1 MITEKELVERLYV
14 LEQAGRYQELLA
26 QADLYLTDNPD
37 LQALYLYKGNALRQ
51 LGDLQGALSAYRW
64 AIIYDPN
71 DIEARTNYAATL
83 FDLKDY
89 VGALNA
95 ADAAILMKP
104 QEATPYLISGNILS
118 LLGYPEQAMYPYHQ
132 AYNFDKQNIAL
143 GSYVVELYSTQE
155 EPEEAYTTL
164 MDVLSYAPKNLSLHL
179 QMAVML
185 VFFMKNG
192 LVKFD
197 RIDEMTALW
206 EKTYSNP
213 FVRAAARAI
222 FAHDMNYSP
231 ITSDVLA
238 QAFDAQTPYFEDN
251 SQDDAIRFISL
262 LESSLREV
270 YEGRDDL
277 EVLDIG
283 CGTGLAGYPLRE
295 YTQKGGL
302 TGVDL
307 SHDLLHVASQKNLY
321 KKLKQVEAT
330 FYIAQEGVQY
340 DVLVARDSLT
350 YFGNLEKAFQ
360 AFNQALKP
368 HGKFF
373 FSVKQNTFN
382 NEDILLYPAYCYL
395 FKDSYLRGVFERT
408 GFEILSHEA
417 MQEGSDELVHDKR
430 HFYVLEKKG

>member
-164 MDVLSYAPKNLSLHL
+164 MDILSYAPKNLSLHL

-185 VFFMKNG
+185 VFFIKRMNMLMK
-192 LVKFD
+192 
-197 RIDEMTALW
+197 
-206 EKTYSNP
+206 
-213 FVRAAARAI
+213 
-222 FAHDMNYSP
+222 
-231 ITSDVLA
+231 
-238 QAFDAQTPYFEDN
+238 
-251 SQDDAIRFISL
+251 
-262 LESSLREV
+262 
-270 YEGRDDL
+270 
-277 EVLDIG
+277 
-283 CGTGLAGYPLRE
+283 
-295 YTQKGGL
+295 
-302 TGVDL
+302 
-307 SHDLLHVASQKNLY
+307 
-321 KKLKQVEAT
+321 
-330 FYIAQEGVQY
+330 
-340 DVLVARDSLT
+340 
-350 YFGNLEKAFQ
+350 
-360 AFNQALKP
+360 
-368 HGKFF
+368 
-373 FSVKQNTFN
+373 
-382 NEDILLYPAYCYL
+382 
-395 FKDSYLRGVFERT
+395 
-408 GFEILSHEA
+408 
-417 MQEGSDELVHDKR
+417 
-430 HFYVLEKKG
+430 